1 VQAKLIPL
9 GFEIELPQPA
19 YDSSSPCQISVGH
32 EMTSRIF
39 PPVQTCA
46 ILTPEKAHSH
56 IEEGKKIQQ
65 TSYTDIRLKEK

>member
-32 EMTSRIF
+32 EMASRIF

-46 ILTPEKAHSH
+46 ILTPEKAVTLKR
-56 IEEGKKIQQ
+56 EKKYNRQVTQ
-65 TSYTDIRLKEK
+65 T